1 MHRFGLVVCAL
12 AGVVVGCSSGRDSA
26 PVVIDP
32 PSHDAGSPPASV
44 DAGDGTIT
52 DAGTGDAGTPDGGPA
67 DGGTTPDAG
76 TATDAGTAADAGPAA
91 DAGTPATD
99 GGATQGDAGDGT
111 ITDGGTTPPGDG
123 GTTTDGGVTPPA
135 PDPHRFG
142 GLGVGPWPTAALTV
156 YGSADGILEAPISA
170 STDEVQNIW
179 VVTERALYL
188 LAPGQKRFHRYTAAD
203 GLHVGPGFTEPP
215 DFTLVIGGGKAAGNG
230 ECFVGYY
237 FHDTH
242 DNPGDKVPFAHT
254 DKDPVA
260 HMGKLDQVVLRADG
274 TLDVRRYDFHNT
286 NDWHFYETRTIMS
299 GVYDHVFHPGEL
311 YLGSNHGVNRV
322 QGDKW
327 RAPKTSSELA
337 DPWQVEK
344 EYYADHVHPV
354 VCTGGPC
361 TPDRAIAFG
370 DFFGLA
376 LGPDGRLWMGGL
388 TSAAAIG
395 WTPTL
400 RDWYESYAGHN
411 PFVPA
416 FGDPLP
422 TNPPI
427 FKPPNYGDP
436 VNIRAVAPTEDGMV
450 WFASGEVE
458 AWRGPTYGLA
468 GVDEKKHITYYD
480 PIALGAIEYNILEM
494 VALPDGR
501 LVLGFPDSGL
511 LVWKPGDPKGHRLT
525 TKDGLP
531 GNRIGRLYLDRMV
544 DPPALYVPTDGGLAV
559 FRTVP

>member
-1 MHRFGLVVCAL
+1 MNRSALLVCAL
-12 AGVVVGCSSGRDSA
+12 VGAMGCSSGRDA
-26 PVVIDP
+26 PPVTVPAQP
-32 PSHDAGSPPASV
+32 PDAGSTPASV
-44 DAGDGTIT
+44 DAGDGSIT
-52 DAGTGDAGTPDGGPA
+52 DAGA
-67 DGGTTPDAG
+67 TPDAG
-76 TATDAGTAADAGPAA
+76 TPPDAGLPPV
-91 DAGTPATD
+91 DAGTPPADGGVADGGATD
-99 GGATQGDAGDGT
+99 GGPGDGT
-111 ITDGGTTPPGDG
+111 ITDGGTPDG
-123 GTTTDGGVTPPA
+123 GTSDGGTDGGATTPPA
-135 PDPHRFG
+135 PDPHKFG
-142 GLGVGPWPTAALTV
+142 GLGVGPWPTAPMTV
-156 YGSADGILEAPISA
+156 YGRAEGILEMPIVSA
-170 STDEVQNIW
+170 STDELQNVW

-188 LAPGQKRFHRYTAAD
+188 MSPGQTHFRRYTSAD
-203 GLHVGPGFTEPP
+203 GLHVGPGYTEPP

-242 DNPGDKVPFAHT
+242 DPPGQKVPFAHT
-254 DKDPVA
+254 DQDPVA

-311 YLGSNHGVNRV
+311 YVGSNHGVNRV

-344 EYYADHVHPV
+344 EYYADHVHPW
-354 VCTGGPC
+354 VCFGGPC
-361 TPDRAIAFG
+361 TDTSPIAFG

-376 LGPDGRLWMGGL
+376 IGPDGRVWMGGL
-388 TSAAAIG
+388 YSAAAIG

-400 RDWYESYAGHN
+400 AEWYESYKGHN

-427 FKPPNYGDP
+427 FRPPNYADP
-436 VNIRAVAPTEDGMV
+436 VNIRAVAPGNDGMV

-458 AWRGPTYGLA
+458 AWRGPTYGIA
-468 GVDEKKHITYYD
+468 GVDEKNRITYYD
-480 PIALGAIEYNILEM
+480 PIQLGAIEYNVLEL

-501 LVLGFPDSGL
+501 LVMGFPNSGL
-511 LVWKPGDPKGHRLT
+511 LVWKPGDAKGHRLT

-531 GNRIGRLYLDRMV
+531 GDRIGRMYLDRMV

-559 FRTVP
+559 FRSVP